1 MKKTELN
8 DLKNMLYDQL
18 LGDRKKK
25 LKDGE
30 VQCPFCSTVYKPTH
44 KEHIISGICD
54 DCWPDE
60 EPNV

>member
-25 LKDGE
+25 LKDDE
-30 VQCPFCSTVYKPTH
+30 AQCPFCSTVYKTTS

-54 DCWPDE
+54 DCWPE